1 MESQFQLHP
10 SKILLSI
17 LCYDIWF
24 YISHRFL
31 HMPWA
36 YRTVH
41 HIHHALIVP
50 TAWDTYVGHWS
61 EGPLQS
67 LGTFFPWVA
76 YEYTIGDFFLILL
89 FLNARGLMR
98 HDERFVW
105 LIGNHHLLHHRYP
118 RWNYGEYWLD
128 WLGGTLYPERRE
140 YKRGL
145 VYM

>member
-1 MESQFQLHP
+1 MEFPFQLHP
-10 SKILLSI
+10 SNILLSI

-36 YRTVH
+36 YMTIH
-41 HIHHALIVP
+41 HIHHQKIVP
-50 TAWDTYVGHWS
+50 TAADTYEGHWS

-67 LGTFFPWVA
+67 LGTFFPWIA
-76 YEYTIGDFFLILL
+76 CEYTIGEFLLILL
-89 FLNARGLMR
+89 FLNARGMMR

-128 WLGGTLYPERRE
+128 WLGGTLYPGARE
-140 YKRGL
+140 SKRGL
-145 VYM
+145 LYM